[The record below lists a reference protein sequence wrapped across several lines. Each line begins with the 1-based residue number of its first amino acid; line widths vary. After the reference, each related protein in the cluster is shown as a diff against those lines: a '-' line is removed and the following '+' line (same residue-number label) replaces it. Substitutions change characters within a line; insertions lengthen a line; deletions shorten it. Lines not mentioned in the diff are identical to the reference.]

1 MPTTTVNGTL
11 ICFDTFD
18 RPGDPD
24 DAEPLVLI
32 NGLGSQMIRW
42 PKGFIDLL
50 IERGFRVIV
59 HDNRD
64 VGLSQKF
71 GDASGSPAYTV
82 NDMAADTVGVL
93 DHLGI
98 GSAHIAGMSMGGM
111 ITQVIAI
118 RHPERARSI
127 ASIMS
132 ATGDDAVLSTDS
144 EAVKIFAEPPE
155 TEREKAIEQDVRH
168 RRIISG
174 PGFAFDEDAAR
185 DLATRCYDRC
195 FDPSGRRRQMLAVQ
209 ASPGRK
215 AALSELTVPAVVI
228 HGTADPL
235 VPLENGRRT
244 AEAIPGAQLVEIE
257 GMGHD
262 LPEGAWPIIA
272 DAIAS
277 NARRA
282 TTVG

>member
-1 MPTTTVNGTL
+1 MPTATVNGIEL
-11 ICFDTFD
+11 CYDTF
-18 RPGDPD
+18 GPD
-24 DAEPLVLI
+24 DGEPLVII

-50 IERGFRVIV
+50 VDSGFRVIV

-64 VGLSQKF
+64 VGLTQKF
-71 GDASGSPAYTV
+71 ADATESPAYTV
-82 NDMAADTVGVL
+82 NDMADDTVGLL

-98 GSAHIAGMSMGGM
+98 DSAHIAGMSMGGM

-118 RHPERARSI
+118 NHPTKVRSI

-132 ATGDDAVLSTDS
+132 ATGDDAVLSTDND
-144 EAVKIFAEPPE
+144 AVKIFAEPPE
-155 TEREKAIEQDVRH
+155 SEREKAIEQDVRH
-168 RRIISG
+168 RRLISG
-174 PGFAFDEDAAR
+174 PGFPFDEDAAR

-195 FDPSGRRRQMLAVQ
+195 HDPSGRARQMFAVM
-209 ASPGRK
+209 ASGGRK
-215 AALSELTVPAVVI
+215 AALSKLQVPAVVI
-228 HGTADPL
+228 HGTHDPL
-235 VPLENGRRT
+235 VPIENGRRT
-244 AEAIPGAQLVEIE
+244 AEAIPGAELVEIE

-262 LPEGAWPIIA
+262 LPEGAWRTVA

-277 NARRA
+277 NARRT